1 MQQAYS
7 GPFAIHTVLKR
18 DMTWMSFSL
27 EPLPLRKEAMK
38 TDVGNLLVELG
49 ASEIKKVYEMMLS
62 APSNGN
68 DSESDCHLTL

>member
-1 MQQAYS
+1 
-7 GPFAIHTVLKR
+7 
-18 DMTWMSFSL
+18 
-27 EPLPLRKEAMK
+27 MK